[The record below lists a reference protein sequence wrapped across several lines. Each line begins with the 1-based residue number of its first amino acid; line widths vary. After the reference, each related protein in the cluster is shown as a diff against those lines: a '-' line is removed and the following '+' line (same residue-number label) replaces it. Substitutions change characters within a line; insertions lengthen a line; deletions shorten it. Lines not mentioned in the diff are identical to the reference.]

1 MKRALIFIDNNWGA
15 DLTDMQL
22 LNKFRDSYTSVVPL
36 KDNKIKKTLQLLLI
50 FKQF

>member
-1 MKRALIFIDNNWGA
+1 MIFIDNTWGA
-15 DLTDMQL
+15 NLTDMQL
-22 LNKFRDSYTSVVPL
+22 LNKFKEFYASVVPL